1 MKAAFVL
8 IILLNLLIELEVKL
22 HTNPDKLSIAK
33 GIAIFVS
40 DFFFKLPEQEW
51 KKPPDG
57 IVLDI

>member
-1 MKAAFVL
+1 MKAAFLL

-22 HTNPDKLSIAK
+22 HTNPGKLSIAK

-51 KKPPDG
+51 KNPPD
-57 IVLDI
+57 